1 MPRGY
6 GSWQRR
12 AWPILGDMNDEF
24 QFGERAKHPARLS
37 GPRPSHPKSSIP
49 FKLVGIV
56 AGLLVAAVAAFVFL
70 NGADEAGKQ
79 IAEAQSET
87 LTQVDRAYDAAA
99 QGTVGRAVVVAQT
112 LYAEHGSFITD
123 LPTLSAFD
131 PGLRFTSG
139 SSTGPETVS
148 YTVSGM
154 EFAAAVRSGSGAC
167 WWVKV
172 DASSATTYGSGP
184 RCTGT
189 AALAASAPFW

>member
-1 MPRGY
+1 
-6 GSWQRR
+6 
-12 AWPILGDMNDEF
+12 MNDEF
-24 QFGERAKHPARLS
+24 QFGAPPKHRTRRG
-37 GPRPSHPKSSIP
+37 GPRPARPKSSIP
-49 FKLVGIV
+49 FRLVGIV
-56 AGLLVAAVAAFVFL
+56 AGLVVAAAAAFVFL
-70 NGADEAGKQ
+70 NGADEAGTR
-79 IAEAQSET
+79 IAEARSET

-99 QGTVGRAVVVAQT
+99 QGTVGRAVVVAQS

-139 SSTGPETVS
+139 PSTGPETVS

-154 EFAAAVRSGSGAC
+154 EFAAAVRSESGAC

-184 RCTGT
+184 TCTGR
-189 AALAASAPFW
+189 AALAASAPSW